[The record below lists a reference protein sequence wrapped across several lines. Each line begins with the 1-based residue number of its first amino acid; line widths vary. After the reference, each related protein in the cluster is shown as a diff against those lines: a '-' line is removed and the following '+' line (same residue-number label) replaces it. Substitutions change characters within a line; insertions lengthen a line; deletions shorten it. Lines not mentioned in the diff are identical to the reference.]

1 MVHSFSGAP
10 LGAAV
15 KFGSSPVWKPEKG
28 VSMETFSAS
37 DGLSLAYY
45 VDDFTDPWKPAPTL
59 LLLHAAMGSARRYFA
74 WVPHLSRQYRVVRL
88 DLRGHG
94 ASQVPRAEQPLLLDR
109 LVSDVAELLDHL
121 GVASTHIVGNSAGG
135 YLGQRLAMEQPGRV
149 RSLALFGSTPGL
161 KNSQAPSW
169 IPQIQAK
176 GLRGFLA
183 ETIRDRLAADADP
196 GLVEWFLDEAAKND
210 PAYIGKFVL
219 LMASY
224 DWSGEVERIACPTLV
239 VIPGGETVGSIDN
252 YEPFRRLRD
261 VEFRVYDGLPH
272 NICDASPTAAPWTCS
287 ASCSA
292 VSATNKRRQRSAV

>member
-1 MVHSFSGAP
+1 MT
-10 LGAAV
+10 
-15 KFGSSPVWKPEKG
+15 
-28 VSMETFSAS
+28 ETKTFTAS
-37 DGLSLAYY
+37 DGLSLSYY
-45 VDDFTDPWKPAPTL
+45 TDDFTDPWKRAPTL

-74 WVPHLSRQYRVVRL
+74 WVPHLSRDWRVVRL

-94 ASQVPRAEQPLLLDR
+94 SSQVPPTDRPLLLER
-109 LVSDVAELLDHL
+109 LVTDVVELLDHL
-121 GVASTHIVGNSAGG
+121 GCETAHIVGNSAGG
-135 YLGQRLAMEQPGRV
+135 YLGQQLAMTRPERV
-149 RSLALFGSTPGL
+149 KSLSLFGSTPGL

-224 DWSGEVERIACPTLV
+224 DWSTEVERIRCPTLV
-239 VIPGGETVGSIDN
+239 VIPGGETVGSLAN
-252 YEPFRRLRD
+252 YEPFRKLPD
-261 VEFRVYDGLPH
+261 VEVKVYDGLPH
-272 NICDASPTAAPWTCS
+272 NICDAVPDRCAADLRDFLC
-287 ASCSA
+287 
-292 VSATNKRRQRSAV
+292 RRFGE

>member
-1 MVHSFSGAP
+1 MD
-10 LGAAV
+10 
-15 KFGSSPVWKPEKG
+15 
-28 VSMETFSAS
+28 TFTTS

-45 VDDFTDPWKPAPTL
+45 IDDFTDPWKRAPTL

-74 WVPHLSRQYRVVRL
+74 WVPHLARDYQVVRL

-94 ASQVPRAEQPLLLDR
+94 NSQVPPADQPLQLDRLVTDVVELLDR
-109 LVSDVAELLDHL
+109 LGCEDAHV
-121 GVASTHIVGNSAGG
+121 VGNSAGG
-135 YLGQRLAMEQPGRV
+135 YLGQQLALTRPERV

-169 IPQIQAK
+169 IPQIQSK

-196 GLVEWFLDEAAKND
+196 GLVNWFLDEAAKND

-224 DWSGEVERIACPTLV
+224 DWSDEVQRIGCPTLA
-239 VIPGGETVGSIDN
+239 VIPGGETVGSIEN
-252 YEPFRRLRD
+252 YRPFRKLPD
-261 VEFRVYDGLPH
+261 VEIKIYDGLPH
-272 NICDASPTAAPWTCS
+272 NICDAVPDRCAED
-287 ASCSA
+287 
-292 VSATNKRRQRSAV
+292 VRDFLRRRFGDR